1 MKKNNKSNKEELEKI
16 RKLNL
21 LDKILKRTDIE
32 NTLLSNSSKDSESV
46 NDSFIDSVLE
56 KTSNDP
62 HINNELKVLDDLTK
76 KENPAKNIAHHIKH
90 VVKHYAKKAVGKTK
104 PSASTASLK
113 KKPRPA
119 KFAKKAS
126 AKNLNAKI
134 AAKKNTQSRKQDSK
148 KSKSKSKKKN

>member
-62 HINNELKVLDDLTK
+62 HISNELKVIEDLTK
-76 KENPAKNIAHHIKH
+76 KENAAKRITHNVKHI
-90 VVKHYAKKAVGKTK
+90 VKHYTKKAITKTK
-104 PSASTASLK
+104 AVSAALK
-113 KKPRPA
+113 NKPIPTKKANSKKP
-119 KFAKKAS
+119 
-126 AKNLNAKI
+126 NAKI
-134 AAKKNTQSRKQDSK
+134 SAKKHIQNKKPNSK
-148 KSKSKSKKKN
+148 KGESKKKR